1 MNLRQLLLPVLLGA
15 MLHAQADCP
24 PEPRLPTA
32 TEGTQMARSA
42 PDRGFLWRL
51 KRDGRTSYLY
61 GSLHI
66 GRADWLFPGP
76 ALRKAWAETDLLALE
91 LDLSDAQTV
100 QALTEAGRARAP
112 LSAALQARMD
122 AQARAV
128 CLPEQA
134 LAALHPLLQAST
146 LTLLT
151 ARWDGLDAGFGQEM
165 ALTGLAH
172 EQRRRI
178 VALESAAEQMQA
190 LIPEDPTEADRLV
203 DQTLEQLEKKEVRT
217 PMLKLAQTWA
227 SGDLTQLTAYEQ
239 WCDCAETEGDRAWLR
254 RLLDG
259 RNPQL
264 AARIAALHASGQR
277 VLVAVGALHMSGP
290 QSLTLLLAKQG
301 FDVERIGGAR

>member
-1 MNLRQLLLPVLLGA
+1 MIHRLLLSLLLGA
-15 MLHAQADCP
+15 ALSAQADCP
-24 PEPRLPTA
+24 PEPHPPTLSERA
-32 TEGTQMARSA
+32 KLASTA

-51 KRDGRTSYLY
+51 KREGRTSYLF

-66 GRADWLFPGP
+66 GRAAWLFPGP
-76 ALRKAWAETDLLALE
+76 ALRRAWAETDVLALE
-91 LDLSDAQTV
+91 LDLSDAPTL

-112 LSAALQARMD
+112 LSAALQARMET
-122 AQARAV
+122 QTRAV

-146 LTLLT
+146 LALLS
-151 ARWDGLDAGFGQEM
+151 ARWDGLDASFGQEM

-172 EQRRRI
+172 AQQRRI

-190 LIPEDPTEADRLV
+190 LIPSDPVEAERLV
-203 DQTLEQLEKKEVRT
+203 DQTLTQLERQEVRT

-227 SGDLTQLTAYEQ
+227 SGDFAQLQNYEQ
-239 WCDCAETEGDRAWLR
+239 WCDCVQTEDDRAWLR
-254 RLLDG
+254 RINDE

-264 AARIAALHASGQR
+264 ATRIAALHASGQR

-290 QSLTLLLAKQG
+290 QSLIRLLAQRG
-301 FDVERIGGAR
+301 FVVEPVGGPR